1 MLWQATTFNETIP
14 DQADPII
21 WVIAAAFMSII
32 FFVAIVIGLWLR
44 LANRRHHDL
53 GGAVTYHGKKV
64 LSIWEQRA
72 IKTLM
77 DQLSP
82 ELHLCPQVRLADIV
96 DVESADR
103 SAWRSAF
110 NRIACKSVDFVVM
123 DLLTG
128 TPIMVIELDDR
139 SHSRS
144 DRRERDALV
153 DRVLREASIPLVRF
167 KPFGKLDIRPHLSGS
182 EQVSSR

>member
-1 MLWQATTFNETIP
+1 MLSQFTSYNELIP
-14 DQADPII
+14 DQADPLI
-21 WVIAAAFMSII
+21 WLVAAASVSII
-32 FFVAIVIGLWLR
+32 VFVAIVILIRNGLGKR
-44 LANRRHHDL
+44 QSSSF
-53 GGAVTYHGKKV
+53 GGVVTYHGKKV
-64 LSIWEQRA
+64 LSTWEQRA

-110 NRIACKSVDFVVM
+110 NRIACKSIDFVVM
-123 DLLTG
+123 DLQTG

-139 SHSRS
+139 SHSRPE
-144 DRRERDALV
+144 RQKRDALV
-153 DRVLREASIPLVRF
+153 DKVLREACIPLVRF
-167 KPFGKLDIRPHLSGS
+167 KPFGKLDIRPHLAECESI
-182 EQVSSR
+182 